1 MPARIL
7 SGDWK
12 LLLPAVVLLAVL
24 LGLMARY
31 TPREQGMPGFVT
43 SSYSSSSEGTLAGYV
58 LLEELGYQVSR
69 STEPLA
75 SLPTEPDEVRGT
87 FLILTGPPIAV
98 PRTEGLALRA
108 FLRAGGNV
116 LFAGFGAGGLLPEVR
131 LQVSGGLDNEWK
143 PVRPQAASPVTRGVA
158 EIELPVLQY
167 WRGQNPGQVALFG
180 DDTGSVVVSYPH
192 GEGTVHWWAATTP
205 LTNAGIRRRD
215 NLLLLLNT
223 LGPPGRYRVVWD
235 EYLHGRGGS
244 LWTYLG
250 RTPAPWLALQAG
262 LLLAAVL
269 WTFSRRH
276 GPVRAPAAESRLSPL
291 EFVET
296 LGDLYHRAGA
306 ASFAVESALRRFR
319 LLLAARLALPPSSSL
334 EALSRGARER
344 LAWHEPGLYETLQ
357 RAEQLRRDTELDAR
371 EALRTVQALDHY
383 LELLRLK
390 PASLLRPPAA
400 KPDTPARETQ

>member
-12 LLLPAVVLLAVL
+12 LILPALVLLAVL
-24 LGLMARY
+24 FGLMARY
-31 TPREQGMPGFVT
+31 MPREQGMPGFFT
-43 SSYSSSSEGTLAGYV
+43 TSYSSAGEGALAAY
-58 LLEELGYQVSR
+58 LLLDELGYEVSR
-69 STEPLA
+69 STEPLS
-75 SLPTEPDEVRGT
+75 SLPTEPDEVRRT
-87 FLILTGPPIAV
+87 FLVVTGPSVAV

-116 LFAGFGAGGLLPEVR
+116 LFAGYGAAELLPEVR
-131 LQVSGGLDNEWK
+131 LQMTGELGNEWK
-143 PVRPQAASPVTRGVA
+143 AVRPQAVSPVTRGVA
-158 EIELPVLQY
+158 EIEMPVLQY
-167 WRGQNPGQVALFG
+167 WRGQNPNQVALFG
-180 DDTGSVVVSYPH
+180 DDSGSVVVSYPH
-192 GEGTVHWWAATTP
+192 GGGTVHWWAATTP

-215 NLLLLLNT
+215 NIRLLLNT
-223 LGPPGRYRVVWD
+223 LGPPGRYRIVWD

-250 RTPAPWLALQAG
+250 RTPAPWLALQLG

-276 GPVRAPAAESRLSPL
+276 GPVREPAAESRLSPL

-306 ASFAVESALRRFR
+306 ANLAVESALRRFR
-319 LLLAARLALPPSSSL
+319 QLLAARLALPQSSSL

-344 LAWHEPGLYETLQ
+344 LVWREPGLYETLQ
-357 RAEQLRRDTELDAR
+357 RAEHLRRDPELDAR

-390 PASLLRPPAA
+390 PGGAVRPPAA
-400 KPDTPARETQ
+400 KPEPPARETR

>member
-1 MPARIL
+1 MPARIVN
-7 SGDWK
+7 GDWK
-12 LLLPAVVLLAVL
+12 LLPAVVLLAAL

-31 TPREQGMPGFVT
+31 TPREQGMPSSVT
-43 SSYSSSSEGTLAGYV
+43 SSYSSLSEGALAAYL

-75 SLPTEPDEVRGT
+75 SLPTEPEQVRRT

-116 LFAGFGAGGLLPEVR
+116 LFAGYGAAGLLPEVR
-131 LQVSGGLDNEWK
+131 LQVTGELGNEWK
-143 PVRPQAASPVTRGVA
+143 PVRPQAVSPVTRGIA
-158 EIELPVLQY
+158 EIELPVVQY
-167 WRGQNPGQVALFG
+167 WFGQNPAQVALFG
-180 DDTGSVVVSYPH
+180 DDSGSVVVTYPH

-223 LGPPGRYRVVWD
+223 LGPPGRYHVIWD
-235 EYLHGRGGS
+235 EYLHGHGGS

-250 RTPAPWLALQAG
+250 RTPAPWLALQLG
-262 LLLAAVL
+262 LLLATVL
-269 WTFSRRH
+269 WTFSRQH
-276 GPVRAPAAESRLSPL
+276 GPVREPAAESRLSPL

-306 ASFAVESALRRFR
+306 ANLAVESALRRFR

-344 LAWHEPGLYETLQ
+344 LAWREPGLFETLQ
-357 RAEQLRRDTELDAR
+357 RAEQLRRDRDLDAR
-371 EALRTVQALDHY
+371 EALRAVQALDHY

-390 PASLLRPPAA
+390 PARPLRPPAA
-400 KPDTPARETQ
+400 KPESPAGETR